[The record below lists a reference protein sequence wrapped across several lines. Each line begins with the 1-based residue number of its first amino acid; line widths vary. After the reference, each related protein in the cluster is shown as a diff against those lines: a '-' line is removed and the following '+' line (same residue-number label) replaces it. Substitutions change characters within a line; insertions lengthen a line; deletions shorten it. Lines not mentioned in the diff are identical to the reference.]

1 MQVQV
6 NDEPV
11 TLNGVTTLAAA
22 LKAAGFGDE
31 GFAVAV
37 NMAFV
42 PRPQRQEFTL
52 KDGDRIDVVV
62 PMQGG

>member
-6 NDEPV
+6 NDESV
-11 TLNGVTTLAAA
+11 RLDGETTLAAA
-22 LKAAGFGDE
+22 LKAAGFGEE

-37 NMAFV
+37 NMTFV
-42 PRPQRQEFTL
+42 PRSQQADFSL
-52 KDGDRIDVVV
+52 KDGDRIEVVT